1 MKPIFYTKHTIGR
14 DDIRAVEKILAAE
27 WLTQGKRVFEFES
40 KIARY
45 CGARYAVAV
54 NSGTSALHLATFAA
68 GIQSGDE
75 VITTPLS
82 FAATANCIL
91 YEGGFPIFADVDY
104 ETGLLDPE
112 EVEKKITDKT
122 KAVITVDY
130 AGHPSFFR
138 ELKRICKDRKLVFID
153 DAVHS
158 LGALYHQKLV
168 GTQADMTVF
177 SFHPA
182 KLITTGE
189 GGMLLTDN
197 KSFYERA
204 LLLRNHGITKEPKNF
219 VYKSE
224 QRKPWYFEMQE
235 LGYNYRIT
243 DFQCMLGLT
252 QFQKISGFLKKRREL
267 AHAYTKLFEGDKRF
281 RTPKELAGCESAWH
295 LYPIRIRDKSIDKEK
310 IFQKCKE
317 YNIFP
322 QVHYIPIHT
331 HPYYQKNFGYRWG
344 DFPKAEAFY
353 EEEISIPLYPTLR
366 ISDVEKIAKI
376 VRSV

>member
-1 MKPIFYTKHTIGR
+1 MKQIFYAKHTVGK
-14 DDIRAVEKILAAE
+14 DDIKALEKIFREE
-27 WLTQGKRVFEFES
+27 WLTQGKRVGEFES

-68 GIQSGDE
+68 GITSGDE

-82 FAATANCIL
+82 FSATANCIL
-91 YEGGFPIFADVDY
+91 YEGGFPIFADADY

-122 KAVITVDY
+122 RAVITVDY
-130 AGHPSFFR
+130 GGHPSFFR
-138 ELKRICKDRKLVFID
+138 ELKSICARNHIVFID
-153 DAVHS
+153 DAAHS
-158 LGALYHQKLV
+158 LGAVYHQKLI
-168 GTQADMTVF
+168 GTQADITIF

-189 GGMLLTDN
+189 GGMLLTNN
-197 KSFYERA
+197 KTFYERA
-204 LLLRNHGITKEPKNF
+204 LLLRNHGITKRAKDF
-219 VYKSE
+219 LYRSE
-224 QRKPWYFEMQE
+224 QRKPWYYEMQE
-235 LGYNYRIT
+235 LGYNYRLT

-252 QFQKISGFLKKRREL
+252 QFQKIQTFLKKRREI

-281 RTPKELAGCESAWH
+281 KTPKELEGCESAWH
-295 LYPIRIRDKSIDKEK
+295 LYPLRIRDKSINKEK

-317 YNIFP
+317 QNIFP

-331 HPYYQKNFGYRWG
+331 HPYYQKNFSYRRG

-353 EEEISIPLYPTLR
+353 EEEISLPLYPTLKM
-366 ISDVEKIAKI
+366 SDVERIVKIIKSI
-376 VRSV
+376 